1 MNHTYVHVTLEHYD
15 EFIKNNGNNRLDK
28 WFKIL
33 PPPSKSN
40 LFGCVEEAFE
50 GIKTNYIIS
59 NKNNNYLINFK
70 TLSDTEYRLDVIN
83 EPNTRIYHL
92 AFFLAEN
99 DTNNMNK
106 YEELTNKGE
115 SIELLSR
122 LVWILKDISSK
133 LNISEFCIGSTNI
146 QGKNNIYQTLMK
158 FSKSWQKRSTNI
170 YPPLNW
176 ALYFKI

>member
-59 NKNNNYLINFK
+59 NKN
-70 TLSDTEYRLDVIN
+70 
-83 EPNTRIYHL
+83 
-92 AFFLAEN
+92 EN
-99 DTNNMNK
+99 
-106 YEELTNKGE
+106 LQ
-115 SIELLSR
+115 IE
-122 LVWILKDISSK
+122 K
-133 LNISEFCIGSTNI
+133 
-146 QGKNNIYQTLMK
+146 
-158 FSKSWQKRSTNI
+158 
-170 YPPLNW
+170 
-176 ALYFKI
+176 